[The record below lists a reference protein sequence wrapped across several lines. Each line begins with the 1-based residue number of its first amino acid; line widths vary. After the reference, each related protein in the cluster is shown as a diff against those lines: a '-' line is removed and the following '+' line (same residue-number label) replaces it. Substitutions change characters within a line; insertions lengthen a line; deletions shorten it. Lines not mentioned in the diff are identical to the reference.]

1 MTAAS
6 RSRSTSARPRSH
18 HETEPL
24 LAKERVE
31 PNPLPKAQLAVI
43 YAIKLTLPIALTQSM
58 PYYNVLIGKLAA
70 SEGADTGYYSGVTV
84 GGIARAAVI
93 PLVELWSTAQRLLCG
108 AVHQHVRL
116 GTSLWYDRVLCHAV
130 QDSLHVQTAG
140 VGRPSSS

>member
-1 MTAAS
+1 MS
-6 RSRSTSARPRSH
+6 ELPGTSDELQS
-18 HETEPL
+18 L
-24 LAKERVE
+24 LRKREVLS
-31 PNPLPKAQLAVI
+31 NPLPKLQLAVI
-43 YAIKLTLPIALTQSM
+43 YAIKLTLPIALTQVL
-58 PYYNVLIGKLAA
+58 PYYNVFMEKLAA
-70 SEGADTGYYSGVTV
+70 SVGADTGYYSGVTV